1 MNRDEVLETLRK
13 HKQVLQERFDVTGL
27 ALYGSFARNQAT
39 PESDVDIL
47 VRFGGPT
54 TSRSYFGTLFY
65 IEDLLGLRIDLVT
78 DKALRPEFRP
88 IRGAGGPGCVTPAGA
103 RRGIGVH

>member
-13 HKQVLQERFDVTGL
+13 HKQILQERFDVTGL
-27 ALYGSFARNQAT
+27 VLYGSFARNQAT

-47 VRFGGPT
+47 VRFGGPA

-65 IEDLLGLRIDLVT
+65 IEDLLGRRIDLVT
-78 DKALRPEFRP
+78 DKALRAEFRP
-88 IRGAGGPGCVTPAGA
+88 FVEQEALDV
-103 RRGIGVH
+103 

>member
-1 MNRDEVLETLRK
+1 M
-13 HKQVLQERFDVTGL
+13 TGL

-39 PESDVDIL
+39 SESDVDIL
-47 VRFGGPT
+47 VRFGGPA

-65 IEDLLGLRIDLVT
+65 IEDLLGRRIDLVT

-88 IRGAGGPGCVTPAGA
+88 FVEQEALDV
-103 RRGIGVH
+103 

>member
-13 HKQVLQERFDVTGL
+13 HKQVLRERFDVTGL

-39 PESDVDIL
+39 PDSDVDIL
-47 VRFGGPT
+47 VRFGGPA

-65 IEDLLGLRIDLVT
+65 IEDLLGRRIDLVT

-88 IRGAGGPGCVTPAGA
+88 FVEQEALDV
-103 RRGIGVH
+103 

>member
-13 HKQVLQERFDVTGL
+13 HKQVLRERFDVTGL

-47 VRFGGPT
+47 VRFGGPA
-54 TSRSYFGTLFY
+54 TSKTYFGTLFY
-65 IEDLLGLRIDLVT
+65 IEDLLGRRIDLVT
-78 DKALRPEFRP
+78 DKALRAEFRP
-88 IRGAGGPGCVTPAGA
+88 FVEQEALEV
-103 RRGIGVH
+103 

>member
-1 MNRDEVLETLRK
+1 MNRDEVLDALRK
-13 HKQVLQERFDVTGL
+13 HKQVLRERFDVTGL

-47 VRFGGPT
+47 VRFGGPA

-65 IEDLLGLRIDLVT
+65 IEDLLGRRIDLVT

-88 IRGAGGPGCVTPAGA
+88 FVEQEALDV
-103 RRGIGVH
+103 